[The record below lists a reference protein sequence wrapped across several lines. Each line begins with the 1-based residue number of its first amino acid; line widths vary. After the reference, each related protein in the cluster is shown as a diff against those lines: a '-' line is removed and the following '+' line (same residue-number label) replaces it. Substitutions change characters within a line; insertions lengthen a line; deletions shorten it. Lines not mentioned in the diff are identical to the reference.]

1 MTEDRQVI
9 SMNRDLK
16 VSVKEEV
23 TVLIQTETSKEEQVQ
38 INPHYFDPFRG
49 TCSWNHRKCP
59 LVMGE
64 FVWDSKTVRLV
75 RLAILDA

>member
-9 SMNRDLK
+9 SMDRDLK

-23 TVLIQTETSKEEQVQ
+23 TFSIRTEASKEEQVQ
-38 INPHYFDPFRG
+38 INSHYFDPFRG
-49 TCSWNHRKCP
+49 TRSWNRRKCP

-64 FVWDSKTVRLV
+64 FVWDSRTVRLV
-75 RLAILDA
+75 RLVILDA